1 MRYITAAI
9 AAAALSLTSFTA
21 IAQETDSTEA
31 TEETTAEAAPEY
43 KDVDASTVIATVN
56 GVDITL
62 GHVILLRTELPEQYL
77 TAPDDILFEAIVD
90 QLIEQE
96 LLSGTITEDPREIT
110 LTIENETRAL
120 RAGAAIQTAL
130 LDAPAEEEYQA
141 AYDAAMA
148 DFPEE
153 PEFNASHILV
163 ETEEEASAIVTE
175 LEEGADFADLA
186 KQKSTGPS
194 GPDGGALGWFGLGQ
208 MVSEFET
215 AVTALEPGQVSA
227 PVQTQFGWHV
237 ILLNETRMVAPPTL
251 DEVRDQITQQ
261 LQRERID
268 ATINAIR
275 EDSTVETFTTD
286 VDPAAIKDLTLITE

>member
-21 IAQETDSTEA
+21 IAQETDPVDA
-31 TEETTAEAAPEY
+31 TDETPVEAAPVY

-90 QLIEQE
+90 QLVEQQ
-96 LLSGTITEDPREIT
+96 LLSSTVTEDPREIT
-110 LTIENETRAL
+110 LTLENELRAL
-120 RAGAAIQTAL
+120 RAGAAIQVAL
-130 LDAPAEEEYQA
+130 GDEPTEEEYQA
-141 AYDAAMA
+141 AYDTAMEG
-148 DFPEE
+148 FPEE

-163 ETEEEASAIVTE
+163 ETEDEANALVTE
-175 LEEGADFADLA
+175 LEGGADFAELA
-186 KQKSTGPS
+186 KEKSTGPS

-215 AVTALEPGQVSA
+215 AVVGMEPGQVSA

-237 ILLNETRMVAPPTL
+237 ILLNEKRITPPPTL

-261 LQRERID
+261 LQRERVESAI
-268 ATINAIR
+268 ATLR
-275 EDSTVETFTTD
+275 EAATVETFTTD
-286 VDPAAIKDLTLITE
+286 VDPATIKDINLITE